1 MLREIVPPTECP
13 SCGTELTA
21 VNDLFYCKG
30 NNCSAQ
36 SQKKIEHFAKTL
48 KIKGL
53 GPATIE
59 KLNITDFDEVYMC
72 DEEILCEILG
82 EKLGTKLY
90 SEISNSASA
99 PLDLVL
105 PAFGIHL
112 IGKTATKKLSETV
125 TYLHEI
131 NADTCERAGLGPKA
145 TESLCTWLKKEW
157 YGFYDGSLPFD
168 MKFLRSV
175 ILPMHFDQGVVC
187 ISGKLKSFKTK
198 ADAGARLT
206 TLGYKVK
213 TSLTKDV
220 TILVNESG
228 IESAKTKQAR
238 DSGIEI
244 ITDLQSYMEKKYGTS
259 QVDG

>member
-21 VNDLFYCKG
+21 VNDLFYCYSTS
-30 NNCSAQ
+30 CSAQ

-59 KLNITDFDEVYMC
+59 KLEIEDFDQVYLY
-72 DEEILCEILG
+72 DEFLLCEKLG
-82 EKLGTKLY
+82 EKLGKKLHA
-90 SEISNSASA
+90 EIQNSISA

-105 PAFGIHL
+105 PAFGIPL

-125 TYLHEI
+125 KDITEI
-131 NADTCERAGLGPKA
+131 TTDTCERAGLGPKA
-145 TESLCTWLKKEW
+145 TENLCDWLNEEF
-157 YGFYDGSLPFD
+157 YCFYDGCLPFD
-168 MKFLRSV
+168 MKFTPLGASPV
-175 ILPMHFDQGVVC
+175 PMDRGVVC
-187 ISGKLKSFKTK
+187 ITGKLKSFKTK
-198 ADAGARLT
+198 AQAGTALVN
-206 TLGYKVK
+206 LGYKVK

-238 DSGIEI
+238 ESGVEI
-244 ITDLQSYMEKKYGTS
+244 ITDLQSYLEKKYGTS
-259 QVDG
+259 

>member
-13 SCGTELTA
+13 SCGGTLTA
-21 VNDLFYCKG
+21 LNNLFYCHSS
-30 NNCSAQ
+30 NCSAQ
-36 SQKKIEHFAKTL
+36 KQKKIEHFAKTL

-53 GPATIE
+53 GPSTIE
-59 KLNITDFDEVYMC
+59 KLEIDDFDQVYLY
-72 DEEILCEILG
+72 DKVLLTEKLG
-82 EKLGTKLY
+82 EKLGKKLHA
-90 SEISNSASA
+90 EIQNSASA

-105 PAFGIHL
+105 PAFGIPL

-125 TYLHEI
+125 TSITEI
-131 NADTCERAGLGPKA
+131 TTDTCERAGLGPKA
-145 TESLCTWLKKEW
+145 TENLCNWLNKEF
-157 YGFYDGSLPFD
+157 YCFYDGVLPFD
-168 MKFLRSV
+168 MKFLRSA
-175 ILPMHFDQGVVC
+175 ILPTHFDRGVVC

-238 DSGIEI
+238 ESGVEI
-244 ITDLQSYMEKKYGTS
+244 ITDLQSYLEKKYGTS
-259 QVDG
+259 

>member
-21 VNDLFYCKG
+21 VNDLFYCYSTS
-30 NNCSAQ
+30 CSAQ

-59 KLNITDFDEVYMC
+59 KLEIEDFDQVYLY
-72 DEEILCEILG
+72 DEFLLCEKLG
-82 EKLGTKLY
+82 EKLGKKLHA
-90 SEISNSASA
+90 EIQNSISA

-105 PAFGIHL
+105 PAFGIPL

-125 TYLHEI
+125 KDITEI
-131 NADTCERAGLGPKA
+131 TTDTCERAGLGPKA
-145 TESLCTWLKKEW
+145 TENLCDWLNEEF
-157 YGFYDGSLPFD
+157 YCFYDGCLPFD
-168 MKFLRSV
+168 MKFTPLGASPVSMDR
-175 ILPMHFDQGVVC
+175 GVVC
-187 ISGKLKSFKTK
+187 ITGKLKSFKTK
-198 ADAGARLT
+198 AQAGTALVN
-206 TLGYKVK
+206 LGYKVK

-238 DSGIEI
+238 ESGVEI
-244 ITDLQSYMEKKYGTS
+244 ITDLQSYLEKKYGTS
-259 QVDG
+259 

>member
-1 MLREIVPPTECP
+1 MLKQILPPTECP
-13 SCGTELTA
+13 SCGGELTS
-21 VNDLFYCKG
+21 VNDLFYCYSRT
-30 NNCSAQ
+30 CSAQ
-36 SQKKIEHFAKTL
+36 KQKKIEHFAKTL

-59 KLNITDFDEVYMC
+59 KLEIEDFDQVYLY
-72 DEEILCEILG
+72 DEILLCEKLG
-82 EKLGTKLY
+82 EKLGTKLHA
-90 SEISNSASA
+90 EIQNSTSA

-105 PAFGIHL
+105 PAFGIPL
-112 IGKTATKKLSETV
+112 IGKSATKKLSETV
-125 TYLHEI
+125 TSITEI

-145 TESLCTWLKKEW
+145 TENLLDWLKREW
-157 YGFYDGSLPFD
+157 YGFYDGCLPFD

-238 DSGIEI
+238 ESGIEI
-244 ITDLQSYMEKKYGTS
+244 VTDLESYLEKKYGTS
-259 QVDG
+259 QVD